1 MALPNDQIMTVAEYQ
16 AMIAGKS
23 NVKPLRV

>member
-1 MALPNDQIMTVAEYQ
+1 MALPNDQIMTVTEYQ
-16 AMIAGKS
+16 AMIAGKA